1 MFTARRVA
9 LLLGLV
15 LSAAVAGAQQA
26 PLPEAAESALTEARQ
41 TMQEALDTYQA
52 QYPDRPLWQEAFR
65 QGRRARDLAPDHPA
79 PLRFLAEAYSRANWF
94 GPAWNAWIDYL
105 DRGRSLDADATPLF
119 TEVGHEMGYNHYSA
133 GRLEEA
139 LEVYQRIIDEV
150 PFDLEAH
157 TWAGRILMEL
167 ERPEAAISYW
177 QTVVERNPDDDRAEY
192 FLELARD
199 QANWGVDAANSF
211 REGVAF
217 YEEESLDRAR
227 ERFARAVAQNEEYAE
242 AWAWLGRVAF
252 ERGNYADARN
262 YYGRATE
269 LAPGN
274 ETYSYFYEESGRRM
288 QPEAEVTEADGAAEA
303 EATTAAAAA
312 EDSEADD
319 AGTEA
324 PEAETTE

>member
-1 MFTARRVA
+1 MFIARRIA
-9 LLLGLV
+9 LVLGLI

-26 PLPEAAESALTEARQ
+26 PLPEAAEAALTEARQ
-41 TMQEALDTYQA
+41 TMQEALDTYQS
-52 QYPDRPLWQEAFR
+52 QYPDRPLWQETFR
-65 QGRRARDLAPDHPA
+65 HGRRARDLAPDHAA
-79 PLRFLAEAYSRANWF
+79 PLRFLAEAYSRSNWF

-105 DRGRSLDADATPLF
+105 DRGYSLDADATPLF
-119 TEVGHEMGYNHYSA
+119 IEAGHEMAYNHYSA
-133 GRLEEA
+133 GRPEEA
-139 LEVYQRIIDEV
+139 LELYQRIIDEV

-177 QTVVERNPDDDRAEY
+177 QTVVERNPDDARAEY

-199 QANWGVDAANSF
+199 QAELGVDAVNSF

-217 YEEESLDRAR
+217 YEEGSMNRAR
-227 ERFARAVAQNEEYAE
+227 ERFARAAAQNEDYAE

-269 LAPGN
+269 LAPDN

-288 QPEAEVTEADGAAEA
+288 QPEAGETDAEGAGEA
-303 EATTAAAAA
+303 EATGDETAAESEAGDSAS
-312 EDSEADD
+312 DVSEADTSD
-319 AGTEA
+319 
-324 PEAETTE
+324 